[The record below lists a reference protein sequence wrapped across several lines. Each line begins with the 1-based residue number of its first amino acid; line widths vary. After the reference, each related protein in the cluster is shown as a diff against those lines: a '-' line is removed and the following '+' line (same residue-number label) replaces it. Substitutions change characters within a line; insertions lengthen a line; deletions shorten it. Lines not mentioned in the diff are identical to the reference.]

1 MQIVINVSVSNS
13 MTHGLWSKII
23 VTGIVE
29 KTSSSLLVTIFSV
42 CFFCLMYRHNWQIS
56 VKSRFC

>member
-29 KTSSSLLVTIFSV
+29 NTSSSLLVTIFSV
-42 CFFCLMYRHNWQIS
+42 CFF
-56 VKSRFC
+56 V